1 MSKRK
6 TLNKRYDYLNI
17 LRAVAFFA
25 VSLFHTYSHFVPGG
39 YLAVII
45 FLVLSGFLTVR
56 TASNRQVDTFTKLRK
71 KFRNILSPVY
81 LIMAISLI
89 FSFKFA
95 RNIFDD
101 SIKSTLPV
109 ALNFENIRRI
119 VVGDDYFN
127 QLGNFNMFLHMW

>member
-6 TLNKRYDYLNI
+6 ILNKRYDYLNI

-71 KFRNILSPVY
+71 
-81 LIMAISLI
+81 
-89 FSFKFA
+89 
-95 RNIFDD
+95 
-101 SIKSTLPV
+101 
-109 ALNFENIRRI
+109 
-119 VVGDDYFN
+119 
-127 QLGNFNMFLHMW
+127 